1 MCFRGWST
9 GLCRAAPPCSL
20 PNWRYTGAV
29 SCEGNIKD
37 DPTLS
42 ELAAAAVKL
51 TRGPVEE
58 LRVNQ
63 QKYCLARRK
72 RPKPEKKKPTCFW
85 HGEPGHFLWNC
96 LKRESLQCQSRPSVK
111 CEFVA
116 AHRCVEEV
124 LPWWTLDVIGLLTAD
139 MPDMEKGC

>member
-72 RPKPEKKKPTCFW
+72 RPKPEKKKTY
-85 HGEPGHFLWNC
+85 
-96 LKRESLQCQSRPSVK
+96 
-111 CEFVA
+111 
-116 AHRCVEEV
+116 V
-124 LPWWTLDVIGLLTAD
+124 LLAR
-139 MPDMEKGC
+139 